1 MENHDRRSNYTL
13 LTHVPDDLRHL
24 QPPPMPSGGA
34 APNYG
39 GKTDSG
45 SSWELN
51 DRRDS
56 DAFSHVDGGRGEVVS
71 TASETGFGQGHCSL
85 PSKSWARQTVESY
98 QFQLAL
104 ALRLSS
110 EATCVADHN
119 FLDHVA
125 EESESR
131 SLASLGSVES
141 MSHRFWVG
149 FYRAFTLIPRSNRN
163 ERGLGLIIVNELVVV
178 NCIGI
183 VI

>member
-1 MENHDRRSNYTL
+1 MENHGRRSNYTL
-13 LTHVPDDLRHL
+13 LTHVSDDLCHL
-24 QPPPMPSGGA
+24 QPPPRPSGEA

-45 SSWELN
+45 SSWELT
-51 DRRDS
+51 DRRYS
-56 DAFSHVDGGRGEVVS
+56 DAFSHVHSVGGEVVS
-71 TASETGFGQGHCSL
+71 TAWEIGVGGGHCSL
-85 PSKSWARQTVESY
+85 PSNSWARQTAESY

-110 EATCVADHN
+110 EATCVADPN

-149 FYRAFTLIPRSNRN
+149 FYRAFTLIPHSNRN
-163 ERGLGLIIVNELVVV
+163 VRGLGLIIVNEFVVV
-178 NCIGI
+178 N
-183 VI
+183 